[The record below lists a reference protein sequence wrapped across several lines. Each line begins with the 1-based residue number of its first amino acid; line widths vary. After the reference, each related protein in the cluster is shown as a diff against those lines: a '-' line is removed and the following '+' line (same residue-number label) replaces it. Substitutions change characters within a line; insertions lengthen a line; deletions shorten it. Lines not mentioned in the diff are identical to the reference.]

1 MVAGHLRIQNGI
13 YQMILS
19 YKDKQNKRKTK
30 SISTHLPVKGNKKKA
45 EAMLAK
51 ARKEFIP
58 TLWDKDTDFS
68 TFLSDWI
75 ELANFSPD
83 TYADYYMC
91 LNTYIV
97 PYFDTVERSISSIT
111 VNDLD
116 TFYKELQKNA
126 SIPTSESL
134 KATIS
139 LSHTIIKNG
148 LLYAVKAGWIES
160 NPADKLNPS
169 TGEVEILFSDFIL
182 DWLEMMKSSVDLNTY
197 AGYLSSAK
205 SSIVPYFNEK
215 GYTLKDLEENPKF
228 IQDYYS
234 YEMNVV
240 GLTSNTVI
248 HRHANIRKCLQY
260 AFQVG
265 LIKSNPA
272 DRVER
277 PQKNVFVS
285 EYYDTQELDD
295 LFRAVKGDPIELPVI
310 LAAFYGMRRSEI
322 VGLKWNCI
330 DFDKKTIS
338 IQHIVTDIY
347 LDGHLVTIEKDKT
360 KTKSST
366 RTLPLVKPF
375 EDALI
380 ALKEQQRQQQKLCG
394 NAYNKDYLEYVLRD
408 KMGNRIKPGYV
419 SQHFRIVL
427 TKNNLKLIR
436 FHDLRHS
443 CASLLY
449 ANGVDLKAIQE
460 WLGHSTITT
469 TANTYTHFD
478 FSKKVQSAEAIM
490 GNYPAQIEQ
499 KREG

>member
-1 MVAGHLRIQNGI
+1 
-13 YQMILS
+13 MILS

-45 EAMLAK
+45 EAMFAK

-139 LSHTIIKNG
+139 LCHTIIKNG
-148 LLYAVKAGWIES
+148 LLYAVKARWIES

-182 DWLEMMKSSVDLNTY
+182 DWLEMIKSSVDFNTY

-295 LFRAVKGDPIELPVI
+295 LFRAVKGDPIELSVI

-380 ALKEQQRQQQKLCG
+380 ALKGAAE
-394 NAYNKDYLEYVLRD
+394 
-408 KMGNRIKPGYV
+408 
-419 SQHFRIVL
+419 
-427 TKNNLKLIR
+427 
-436 FHDLRHS
+436 
-443 CASLLY
+443 
-449 ANGVDLKAIQE
+449 
-460 WLGHSTITT
+460 TT
-469 TANTYTHFD
+469 T
-478 FSKKVQSAEAIM
+478 EAL
-490 GNYPAQIEQ
+490 
-499 KREG
+499 R